1 MMKSRDGSGVVQG
14 GGGVADNRGGSN
26 NGPVSSAVTSVD
38 EGQSS
43 TIGLT
48 SGDLTQGVGLSL
60 PLAIVDSVVK
70 SGDSGGV
77 VNRGGGI
84 ADHRGG
90 GNRGAMGDHSDSSN
104 TGDDSTVGLTS
115 GDLVGGVGLSLPL
128 AVVDIMMKS
137 RDGSGV
143 VQGGGGVADNRGGS
157 NNGPVSGAV
166 TSVDEGQGSTVGL
179 TSGDLVGGVGLSISL
194 PLSIEV
200 VDTVVKGGDS
210 IGVADHRGGIVEGD
224 PADLG
229 HASLGGV
236 GDDTNIVKT
245 TLSQGILSWGT
256 SGHLSHSP
264 GLGIPRDSHDGQAK
278 NERFHG

>member
-194 PLSIEV
+194 PLSI
-200 VDTVVKGGDS
+200 VDAMMKGGHGS
-210 IGVADHRGGIVEGD
+210 GVADHRGGIVEGN
-224 PADLG
+224 PADQG

-236 GDDTNIVKT
+236 CDDTDVVKT
-245 TLSQGILSWGT
+245 TIKESILSWGT
-256 SGHLSHSP
+256 SGHLGQGV
-264 GLGIPRDSHDGQAK
+264 GLGIPRDSHDGQAE